1 MFQYHQPLGK
11 WENEAVQNGT
21 GKYQPIADSDSKTER
36 EMITAVNFKN
46 ILIALGFREDGSSG
60 IFRKTFEDM
69 FDTALF
75 ADFNK

>member
-1 MFQYHQPLGK
+1 
-11 WENEAVQNGT
+11 
-21 GKYQPIADSDSKTER
+21 
-36 EMITAVNFKN
+36 MITAVNFKN